1 MKEQVDK
8 NLDSADEMQKEMHNF
23 INILSGMKGA
33 EKLTYDSM
41 QATFIIIKIADLQKR
56 IIRLEEM
63 ISNWVKNN

>member
-23 INILSGMKGA
+23 INILSGMKGV

>member
-1 MKEQVDK
+1 
-8 NLDSADEMQKEMHNF
+8 
-23 INILSGMKGA
+23 MKGA